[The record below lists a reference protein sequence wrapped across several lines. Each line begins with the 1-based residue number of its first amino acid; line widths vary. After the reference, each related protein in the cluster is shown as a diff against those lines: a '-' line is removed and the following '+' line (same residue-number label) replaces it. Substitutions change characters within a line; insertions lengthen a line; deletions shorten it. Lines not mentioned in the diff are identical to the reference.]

1 MMAGVNMDRA
11 NVEELARLTKGLRI
25 LLDLIPVNDATGRFR
40 PPTDAEL
47 AVFLDLLREVVACP
61 VVRRYSGGKD
71 IHGACGMLAG
81 KTFGPEPA
89 QRQVVATSS
98 V

>member
-1 MMAGVNMDRA
+1 
-11 NVEELARLTKGLRI
+11 
-25 LLDLIPVNDATGRFR
+25 VNDATGRFR
-40 PPTDAEL
+40 PPTDGEL
-47 AVFLDLLREVVACP
+47 AEFLDLLREVVQCP

-81 KTFGPEPA
+81 QANGAA
-89 QRQVVATSS
+89 QRQVVETNS